1 MARDGAV
8 LRSEQRQALRDL
20 AACRTAAL
28 GGHEEACDA
37 CGHRRFAYNSC
48 RNRHCPKC
56 QASARARWLDARQ
69 AELLDVP
76 YFHVVF
82 TLPAELGP
90 LALANQR
97 IVYGILYQAASET
110 LLQIAAQPR
119 HLGAKIGFLAV
130 LHTWGQNLMLHPHL
144 HCVVP
149 TGGFSADGQQW
160 IHGRAN
166 FFLPV
171 RVLSRVFRG
180 KFIARLKQAFRSG
193 QLRFFGM
200 LRKHA
205 DGQAFERLLDQSVR
219 TDWVVYTKPPLG
231 GARQV
236 LKYLARYTHRTAI
249 SNSRLTAFDGQR
261 VSFQW
266 KDYADHNRQK
276 SMTLSADEFVRRF
289 LLHVLPRGF
298 TRIRYYGFLANRH
311 RSEKVAAAR
320 RLIIGT
326 MIAPSTDS
334 SEPASPSDDG
344 PAAVACVV
352 CGAGRIQRVATL
364 TPQAPTALRW
374 LLPRALRHER
384 PRWSDTS

>member
-1 MARDGAV
+1 
-8 LRSEQRQALRDL
+8 
-20 AACRTAAL
+20 
-28 GGHEEACDA
+28 
-37 CGHRRFAYNSC
+37 
-48 RNRHCPKC
+48 
-56 QASARARWLDARQ
+56 
-69 AELLDVP
+69 LLDVP

-149 TGGFSADGQQW
+149 AGGFSADGQQW

-180 KFIARLKQAFRSG
+180 KFIARLKQAFHSG

-205 DGQAFERLLDQSVR
+205 DGQAFERLLNRSVR
-219 TDWVVYTKPPLG
+219 TDWVVYAKPPFAG
-231 GARQV
+231 
-236 LKYLARYTHRTAI
+236 
-249 SNSRLTAFDGQR
+249 
-261 VSFQW
+261 
-266 KDYADHNRQK
+266 
-276 SMTLSADEFVRRF
+276 
-289 LLHVLPRGF
+289 
-298 TRIRYYGFLANRH
+298 
-311 RSEKVAAAR
+311 
-320 RLIIGT
+320 
-326 MIAPSTDS
+326 S
-334 SEPASPSDDG
+334 S
-344 PAAVACVV
+344 
-352 CGAGRIQRVATL
+352 
-364 TPQAPTALRW
+364 
-374 LLPRALRHER
+374 
-384 PRWSDTS
+384 